1 MKQLDEAPIVI
12 EGTQVNASESSVIEF
27 MYCDFGPKMS
37 EECWS
42 SMKVAWLEI
51 NGGDES
57 SINAVF
63 ILVPLEE
70 TDRYDGIRANIF
82 SDNEARKVG
91 WASWNENYAVELK
104 MVRMVMVS
112 NSGHFMVSCTRNTGT
127 KLLRCKKTIHTFVH
141 SVYGLGVRLKR

>member
-12 EGTQVNASESSVIEF
+12 EAAQVNASESSVIEF

-82 SDNEARKVG
+82 SDNEAREVG
-91 WASWNENYAVELK
+91 WASWNENYAVELI
-104 MVRMVMVS
+104 MVRMVMAQ
-112 NSGHFMVSCTRNTGT
+112 
-127 KLLRCKKTIHTFVH
+127 LR
-141 SVYGLGVRLKR
+141 